1 MRTLVVCRS
10 EAISDH
16 VLSLVEMPAWFAYVL
31 TSAHYPMLR
40 EYVFATKP
48 CPIPALSC

>member
-1 MRTLVVCRS
+1 MRTLVVCRA

-31 TSAHYPMLR
+31 TSAHYHMAAGACSAVR
-40 EYVFATKP
+40 SVTGARGHR
-48 CPIPALSC
+48 